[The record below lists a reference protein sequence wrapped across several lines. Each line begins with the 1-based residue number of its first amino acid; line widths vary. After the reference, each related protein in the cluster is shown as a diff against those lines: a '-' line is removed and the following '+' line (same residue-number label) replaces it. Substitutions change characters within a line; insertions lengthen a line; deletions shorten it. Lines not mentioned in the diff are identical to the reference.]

1 MLEMYPYN
9 MHVLEQYLFTFYHQG
24 GGDIVII
31 TTPVGEY
38 ITADVVDESSPDD
51 WHELLTG

>member
-1 MLEMYPYN
+1 MLELYPYN
-9 MHVLEQYLFTFYHQG
+9 VHMLEDYLFTFYHQG

-38 ITADVVDESSPDD
+38 ITSDIVDEDSPDD